1 METYTSLYQGETR
14 ALTIYVRDQNDDD
27 FEPTSASTY
36 IKDSSDNI
44 IVNEISSLVSG
55 ASITALVDNCVTSA
69 AGNYKVIWKIL
80 NSGYIYYHITK
91 LEIESI

>member
-36 IKDSSDNI
+36 IKDSLDNI
-44 IVNEISSLVSG
+44 IVNEVASLVSG
-55 ASITALVDNCVTSA
+55 ASVIALVDTSVTSA
-69 AGNYKVIWKIL
+69 IGNYDVVWKL
-80 NSGYIYYHITK
+80 VKSGYTYYHKTSV
-91 LEIESI
+91 EVESI